1 MARLVPPPGA
11 GEAILPHAAAITTD
25 PDEAL
30 VRRHGK
36 EGALYL
42 EHLRES
48 STNPFLQR
56 VIADLEQEAEAAG
69 DTGLSRKS
77 R

>member
-1 MARLVPPPGA
+1 MPKVAPKDL
-11 GEAILPHAAAITTD
+11 
-25 PDEAL
+25 DEAL

-36 EGALYL
+36 EGAWYL

-56 VIADLEQEAEAAG
+56 VIADLEQEAEEAG
-69 DTGLSRKS
+69 GESSADSGQDQRPGRATSK
-77 R
+77 